1 MKTITN
7 PSDTNEVVSPLR
19 ILYQDPYLVAVDK
32 LSGLMVHRSWMSSHD
47 EVFVMTLLRDQLG
60 QLVYPLHRLD
70 RQTDGILL
78 FALSSES
85 ARIFNALFEQQSMQ
99 KHYLAIC
106 RGFAPE
112 SIFVDHALRE
122 EKDKIADKFSKE
134 REAMPA
140 QTQFERLLTTELPI
154 AVDRYATARYS
165 LLKASPQTG
174 RLHQIRKHLKHIR
187 HPIVVD
193 AKHGDRFHNQMLRA
207 NFDLQRLCLRAMTV
221 SFKHPI
227 LQTQLVIE
235 AGLTPEWLAILSIF
249 NWHTQS
255 EKIEHAFQLPT
266 VNCPI
271 KSPVID

>member
-7 PSDTNEVVSPLR
+7 PSVTNEVVSPLR

-32 LSGLMVHRSWMSSHD
+32 PSGLMVHRSWMSAHD

-70 RQTDGILL
+70 RQTDGVLL